1 MNPNRKKESILNFE
15 PASGIS
21 FFQRYLTLWGL
32 LCMAA
37 GIAVG
42 HFMSGLVTL
51 LNGLTVSGISLPITV
66 LIWIMIFPMMME
78 VDFESIR
85 SVGKNPKGLFVT
97 WIVNWL
103 VKPFSMY
110 LVASFFLMVLFRSL
124 ISTDLARQYLAGAV
138 LLGAAPCTAM
148 VFVWSTLTKGDP
160 AYTVVQV
167 ATNDLI
173 ILVAFIYPHRA
184 FSFGRFPSGG
194 ALRNPLFERHSLC
207 PHPPCSRHADAPY
220 GHVAKGHSL
229 F

>member
-1 MNPNRKKESILNFE
+1 MNFE

-110 LVASFFLMVLFRSL
+110 LVASFS
-124 ISTDLARQYLAGAV
+124 
-138 LLGAAPCTAM
+138 
-148 VFVWSTLTKGDP
+148 
-160 AYTVVQV
+160 
-167 ATNDLI
+167 
-173 ILVAFIYPHRA
+173 
-184 FSFGRFPSGG
+184 
-194 ALRNPLFERHSLC
+194 
-207 PHPPCSRHADAPY
+207 
-220 GHVAKGHSL
+220 
-229 F
+229 

>member
-21 FFQRYLTLWGL
+21 FFQRYLTLWVL

-66 LIWIMIFPMMME
+66 LIWIMIFPMMMK

-110 LVASFFLMVLFRSL
+110 LVASVFPDGPVPLLDQHGPCPSVSCRS
-124 ISTDLARQYLAGAV
+124 R
-138 LLGAAPCTAM
+138 
-148 VFVWSTLTKGDP
+148 FV
-160 AYTVVQV
+160 
-167 ATNDLI
+167 
-173 ILVAFIYPHRA
+173 R
-184 FSFGRFPSGG
+184 GG
-194 ALRNPLFERHSLC
+194 ALHGHGFCLE
-207 PHPPCSRHADAPY
+207 HA
-220 GHVAKGHSL
+220 HKGGPRLYSGAGCYE
-229 F
+229 